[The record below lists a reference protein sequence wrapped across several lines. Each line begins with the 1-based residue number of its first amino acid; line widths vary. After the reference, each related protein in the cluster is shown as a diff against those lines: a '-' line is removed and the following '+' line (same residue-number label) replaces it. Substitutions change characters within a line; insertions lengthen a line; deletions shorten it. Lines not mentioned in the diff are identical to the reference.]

1 MRNFLLSFASSI
13 CIILLA
19 SCSPDTP
26 DSTTN
31 GSQYATS
38 LSVSI
43 ASTRTLLGDK
53 DKESNTSY
61 PVFWSENNTT
71 SD

>member
-43 ASTRTLLGDK
+43 ASTRTLLGNK
-53 DKESNTSY
+53 DKESNTN
-61 PVFWSENNTT
+61 PVFWSEHNTT